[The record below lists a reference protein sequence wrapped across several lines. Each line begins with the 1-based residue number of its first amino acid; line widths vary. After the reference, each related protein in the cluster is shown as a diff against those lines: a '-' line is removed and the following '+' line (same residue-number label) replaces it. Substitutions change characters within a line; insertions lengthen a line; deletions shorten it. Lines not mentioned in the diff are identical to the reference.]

1 MGRGQMVISNG
12 DISLGDIVF
21 SDDDFN
27 QSLGDIFLMLR
38 NRISPFDFG
47 ITVSKP
53 YHQVIFYHY

>member
-1 MGRGQMVISNG
+1 MVISNG

-21 SDDDFN
+21 SDGDFN

-38 NRISPFDFG
+38 NRISLFDFC

-53 YHQVIFYHY
+53 YHQVIFYHHSVITI